1 MANITVT
8 SQLDMTNITVWFG
21 VVSSYSSTQI
31 TITAGEL
38 SAQYLG
44 SFTYDSYGY
53 VYGQLNGYVSY
64 SNGSTDWSASGI
76 NLDANWVMQM
86 IAGGNA
92 AQVIAA
98 ALAGA
103 DRLDGAGLAD
113 TLLGHAGNDT
123 LYGNSGNDV
132 LNGGNGGDILLGG
145 LGADRLD
152 GGAGIDRAQY
162 SAAAVAV
169 RADLQF
175 AALNT
180 GEATGDVYLSIENL
194 HGSKFGDDLR
204 GNAGGNTLWG
214 WDGNDILHGR
224 AGNDVLNGGNGG
236 DILLG
241 GLGADRLDGGAGIDR
256 AQYSAAAVAVRAD
269 LQFAALNT
277 GEATGDIYLSIENLH
292 GSTFGDDLRGN
303 AGNNTIW
310 GWNGNDILNGRAGND
325 VLAGGAGNDVL
336 LGGVGADRLDGGVG
350 TDRAQ
355 YSNATVAVRA
365 DLQYYG
371 SANTG
376 EAAGDVYI
384 SIENLHGSGYNDDLR
399 GNAQNNTLW
408 GWVGNDILNGRAGN
422 DVLAGGNGADVFIF
436 NTALG
441 AGNIDRVTDFSVI
454 DDTIRLENAIFTGL
468 ANGVLTSAAFVAN
481 ATGLAVD
488 ALDRII
494 YETDTGNLFFDADGT
509 GAAARVQF
517 AHLNAGLALTNAD
530 FLVI

>member
-175 AALNT
+175 T
-180 GEATGDVYLSIENL
+180 
-194 HGSKFGDDLR
+194 
-204 GNAGGNTLWG
+204 
-214 WDGNDILHGR
+214 
-224 AGNDVLNGGNGG
+224 
-236 DILLG
+236 
-241 GLGADRLDGGAGIDR
+241 
-256 AQYSAAAVAVRAD
+256 
-269 LQFAALNT
+269 ALNT

-371 SANTG
+371 LANTG

-441 AGNIDRVTDFSVI
+441 AGNVDRVTDFSVI

>member
-123 LYGNSGNDV
+123 LYGNS
-132 LNGGNGGDILLGG
+132 
-145 LGADRLD
+145 
-152 GGAGIDRAQY
+152 
-162 SAAAVAV
+162 
-169 RADLQF
+169 
-175 AALNT
+175 
-180 GEATGDVYLSIENL
+180 
-194 HGSKFGDDLR
+194 
-204 GNAGGNTLWG
+204 
-214 WDGNDILHGR
+214 
-224 AGNDVLNGGNGG
+224 GNDVLNGGNGG

>member
-241 GLGADRLDGGAGIDR
+241 GLGADRLDGGAG
-256 AQYSAAAVAVRAD
+256 
-269 LQFAALNT
+269 
-277 GEATGDIYLSIENLH
+277 
-292 GSTFGDDLRGN
+292 
-303 AGNNTIW
+303 
-310 GWNGNDILNGRAGND
+310 
-325 VLAGGAGNDVL
+325 
-336 LGGVGADRLDGGVG
+336 
-350 TDRAQ
+350 
-355 YSNATVAVRA
+355 
-365 DLQYYG
+365 
-371 SANTG
+371 
-376 EAAGDVYI
+376 
-384 SIENLHGSGYNDDLR
+384 
-399 GNAQNNTLW
+399 
-408 GWVGNDILNGRAGN
+408 
-422 DVLAGGNGADVFIF
+422 ADVFIF

-441 AGNIDRVTDFSVI
+441 AGNVDRVTDFSVI

-468 ANGVLTSAAFVAN
+468 VNGALTAAAFVAN
-481 ATGLAVD
+481 ATGQAAD

-509 GAAARVQF
+509 GSGARVQF
-517 AHLNAGLALTNAD
+517 AVLNPGLALTNAD
-530 FLVI
+530 FFVI